1 MKTMEIKTDIK
12 DYIDLSEAEQKDI
25 ELNRA
30 VFKAIY
36 QGKEARASLMEYA
49 VHKNNM
55 TPEELKQA
63 ALDILYE
70 HYLTKM
76 SLDGTVPDFVS
87 KPELVEKVKINLISQ
102 YDIDK
107 LATMERRDVGVLAE
121 SMVGFI
127 KGLYSPQK
135 APVVDAQKTS
145 PQLAG
150 PEANNN
156 ELNIPEVNQPK
167 II

>member
-1 MKTMEIKTDIK
+1 M
-12 DYIDLSEAEQKDI
+12 
-25 ELNRA
+25 
-30 VFKAIY
+30 FKAIY
-36 QGKEARASLMEYA
+36 QGKEARTSLMEYA

-70 HYLTKM
+70 DYLTKM

-87 KPELVEKVKINLISQ
+87 EPELVEKVKINLISQ
-102 YDIDK
+102 YDLDK

-121 SMVGFI
+121 SMVGFV

-135 APVVDAQKTS
+135 APVVDAEKTS

-156 ELNIPEVNQPK
+156 ELKAPEIKQPNMM
-167 II
+167 